1 MVNLCF
7 PKINIYISWAGGGG
21 RSLEARPQGLPY
33 DLPTLPSPR
42 GSVGLI
48 CGPT

>member
-7 PKINIYISWAGGGG
+7 PKINIYISWGGGG
-21 RSLEARPQGLPY
+21 SLEACPQGLPD

-42 GSVGLI
+42 QG
-48 CGPT
+48 